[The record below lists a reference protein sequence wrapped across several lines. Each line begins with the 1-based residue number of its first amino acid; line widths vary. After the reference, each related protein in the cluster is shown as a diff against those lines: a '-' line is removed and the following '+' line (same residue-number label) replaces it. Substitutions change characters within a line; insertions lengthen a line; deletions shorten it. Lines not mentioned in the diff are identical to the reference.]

1 MQHDGAVTFDVR
13 TGLIYHST
21 FIGRAAKKNKGRV
34 SRYLANKCAMAS
46 RIDAFADELTDK
58 YGVSMREQV
67 EERLKFF
74 DSGETP
80 RRNVDVMQEVAAQLR
95 AERGEDVV
103 MSEASSAK
111 KDKKKKKR
119 KEASGDV
126 ELIKAKKKKKKKK
139 KKSSA

>member
-58 YGVSMREQV
+58 YGISMREQV

-95 AERGEDVV
+95 AERGEDVE
-103 MSEASSAK
+103 MSEAPSSSK
-111 KDKKKKKR
+111 KDKKAKKKR

-126 ELIKAKKKKKKKK
+126 ELLKAKKKKK

>member
-1 MQHDGAVTFDVR
+1 
-13 TGLIYHST
+13 
-21 FIGRAAKKNKGRV
+21 
-34 SRYLANKCAMAS
+34 MAS

-58 YGVSMREQV
+58 YGISMREQV

-95 AERGEDVV
+95 AERGEDVE
-103 MSEASSAK
+103 MSEAPSPSK

-126 ELIKAKKKKKKKK
+126 ELLKAKKKKK

>member
-1 MQHDGAVTFDVR
+1 MGPRQRDREPYFVER
-13 TGLIYHST
+13 RL
-21 FIGRAAKKNKGRV
+21 RAAPV
-34 SRYLANKCAMAS
+34 LTAHDSS
-46 RIDAFADELTDK
+46 DAFADELTDK
-58 YGVSMREQV
+58 YGASMRDQV

-95 AERGEDVV
+95 AERGEDVE
-103 MSEASSAK
+103 MSEAPSSSK

-126 ELIKAKKKKKKKK
+126 ELLKAKKKKKK

>member
-58 YGVSMREQV
+58 YGISMREQV

-95 AERGEDVV
+95 AERGEDVE
-103 MSEASSAK
+103 MAEASSAK

-126 ELIKAKKKKKKKK
+126 ELIKAKKKKKKK
-139 KKSSA
+139 SSA

>member
-1 MQHDGAVTFDVR
+1 MQHDGAVTCDVR

-58 YGVSMREQV
+58 YGISMREQV

-95 AERGEDVV
+95 AERGEDVE
-103 MSEASSAK
+103 MAPSSSK
-111 KDKKKKKR
+111 KEKKKKKR

-139 KKSSA
+139 SAA

>member
-1 MQHDGAVTFDVR
+1 M
-13 TGLIYHST
+13 
-21 FIGRAAKKNKGRV
+21 

-80 RRNVDVMQEVAAQLR
+80 RRNVDVMQEVAAALR
-95 AERGEDVV
+95 AERGEDVE
-103 MSEASSAK
+103 MAEASSAK

-126 ELIKAKKKKKKKK
+126 ELLKAKKKKK

>member
-95 AERGEDVV
+95 AERGEDVE
-103 MSEASSAK
+103 MSEAPSK

-126 ELIKAKKKKKKKK
+126 ELLKAKKKKK